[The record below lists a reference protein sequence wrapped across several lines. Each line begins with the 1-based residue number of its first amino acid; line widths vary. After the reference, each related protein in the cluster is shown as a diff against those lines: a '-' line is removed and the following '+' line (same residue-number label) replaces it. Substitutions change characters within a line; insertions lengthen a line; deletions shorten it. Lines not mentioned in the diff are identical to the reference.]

1 MKYYLVAVFDDE
13 SYKNLNPI
21 QKNLSK
27 RFRANRNSPTPYV
40 LLDVVENPAIDKL
53 EPVVEKIINPYKLF
67 KVQLTNEVHFSEIN
81 KNLNIKI
88 ADIGYIKRMTR
99 LLSDTLKLHGFN
111 VLDSNL
117 ESPMN
122 LSIANINYVPKDI
135 KKSEGEITYKCTCE
149 TLKVDRIEI
158 WKFGN
163 NKKEVVIKSYPLK
176 KNLYI

>member
-40 LLDVVENPAIDKL
+40 LLDIVENPAIEKL
-53 EPVVEKIINPYKLF
+53 EPVVEKIVNPYKLF
-67 KVQLTNEVHFSEIN
+67 KVQLTNEVHFSESN

-88 ADIGYIKRMTR
+88 ADVGYIKRMNR

-117 ESPMN
+117 ESSMN
-122 LSIANINYVPKDI
+122 LSIANMNYIPRDI
-135 KKSEGEITYKCTCE
+135 KKSEGDITYKCTCE

>member
-1 MKYYLVAVFDDE
+1 MKYYLVAVFDE
-13 SYKNLNPI
+13 QSYKNLNPI

-40 LLDVVENPAIDKL
+40 LLDIVENPAIDKL
-53 EPVVEKIINPYKLF
+53 EPVVEKIVNPYKLF
-67 KVQLTNEVHFSEIN
+67 KVQLTNEVYFSENN

-88 ADIGYIKRMTR
+88 SDVGYIKRMSR
-99 LLSDTLKLHGFN
+99 LFTDTLQLHGFN

-117 ESPMN
+117 ETSMN

-135 KKSEGEITYKCTCE
+135 KKSEGEITYNCTCE

-158 WKFGN
+158 WKFAN